1 MSNPSD
7 DIAMKVLSEINSRT
21 LVNGAG
27 IDPGLISSALD
38 ISSSELATILGRLKH
53 QGLVRLDTNNLAGLT
68 PAGHEHMTAH

>member
-38 ISSSELATILGRLKH
+38 ISSSDLRPFSV
-53 QGLVRLDTNNLAGLT
+53 GLNIRAWCGWIPTTSPVLPQQAMNI
-68 PAGHEHMTAH
+68 